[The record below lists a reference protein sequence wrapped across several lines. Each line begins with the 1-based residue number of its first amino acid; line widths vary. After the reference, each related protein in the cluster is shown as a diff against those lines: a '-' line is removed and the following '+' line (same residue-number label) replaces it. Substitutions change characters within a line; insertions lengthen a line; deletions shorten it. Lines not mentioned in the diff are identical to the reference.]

1 MNRPVSIYIHVPFC
15 ASKCVY
21 CDFASYPDRNA
32 DWKAYF
38 DALIAEIYSWREELE
53 RCEIQTVFFGGG
65 TPTLVNAEYI
75 LRSMDLSSRSSSAC
89 APSDSR
95 FTPALQYCL
104 SFRD

>member
-38 DALIAEIYSWREELE
+38 DALIAEIY
-53 RCEIQTVFFGGG
+53 
-65 TPTLVNAEYI
+65 
-75 LRSMDLSSRSSSAC
+75 
-89 APSDSR
+89 
-95 FTPALQYCL
+95 
-104 SFRD
+104 